1 MEPIILKKFEL
12 LPEHLKIEVN
22 LYIDKLL
29 AKTKLKNKS
38 ALNDFFGVLSES
50 DAEKF
55 KESLKSSRKI
65 DHNEW

>member
-1 MEPIILKKFEL
+1 MGSIILKKFEL

-29 AKTKLKNKS
+29 DKTKLNNTS
-38 ALNDFFGVLSES
+38 ALNDFFGVLSNR

-55 KESLKSSRKI
+55 EESLKSCRKI